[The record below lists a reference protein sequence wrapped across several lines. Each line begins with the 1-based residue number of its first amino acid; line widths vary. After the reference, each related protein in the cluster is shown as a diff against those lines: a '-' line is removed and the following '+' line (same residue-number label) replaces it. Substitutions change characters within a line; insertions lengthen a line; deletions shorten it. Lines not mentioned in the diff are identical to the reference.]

1 MKDIISRGV
10 IMIGNDWDEHLKNEY
25 EQPYFQEL
33 LKFVDDEY
41 HQKEIYPKKNEIFNA
56 FRNTSYKD
64 TKVVILG
71 QDPYHG
77 VNQAQGL
84 SFSVRDGLRKP
95 PSLVNIFKELESDLG
110 IPFPEKNSLL
120 PWASE
125 GVLLL
130 NSVLT
135 VEKDKAASH
144 SGHGWEKFTDK
155 VIEEVNKKEEPV
167 VFIFW
172 GNYARAKKVLV
183 TNPKHLVL
191 ESAHP
196 SPFSA
201 YNGFFGSRPFSK
213 TNEFLI
219 ANGIKPI
226 DWNIEK

>member
-1 MKDIISRGV
+1 
-10 IMIGNDWDEHLKNEY
+10 MIGNDWDEHLKTEY
-25 EQPYFQEL
+25 DKLYFKEL
-33 LKFVDDEY
+33 LEFVNSEY
-41 HQKEIYPKKNEIFNA
+41 HTKEIYPRKNEIFNA

-64 TKVVILG
+64 TKVVLLG

-77 VNQAQGL
+77 VDQAQGL
-84 SFSVRDGLRKP
+84 SFSVRDGLKKP

-120 PWASE
+120 PWANE

-144 SGHGWEKFTDK
+144 SNRGWEEFTDK

-213 TNEFLI
+213 TNEFLKE
-219 ANGIKPI
+219 NNLKPI
-226 DWNIEK
+226 NWNIER